1 MLQTILFLILL
12 LAAVAA
18 LIALAAGAARRLS
31 ARGAPVRL
39 GRRALAL
46 GAVLAAALGLVLWS
60 QQSAHTPAIRDA
72 SGKPVAGSVAEMR
85 RVTLNGRDEWITL
98 RGWNRNHPVMLFLAG
113 GPGGS
118 QLAAVRH
125 ELAELEKHFVVVGW
139 DQPGAGKSFGAAG
152 DISVETYVED
162 GLALTDWL
170 RSEFGQDRI
179 ILLGESWGS
188 ALGVFL
194 ADRRPE
200 AYRAL
205 IGTGQMVAFAET
217 ERIDYRLAL
226 ALAEAEGD
234 DKTVRTLRDNGPAP
248 YHGPGVAMKSAV
260 YLNYLNGQMNR
271 NPEIQNPGFHTLRDI
286 FSEEYG
292 LVDRLNYVR
301 GIVSTFDRV
310 YPLLYETDLRQ
321 DYPALGVPVYFFVGR
336 HDLNAPVEL
345 AEDYFRILEAPEKE
359 WVWFEHS
366 GHSPWIN
373 EPEKFVRE
381 MISRVKDA

>member
-1 MLQTILFLILL
+1 MEIARGRFGHAQTILFLILL

-31 ARGAPVRL
+31 ARGAPVRW
-39 GRRALAL
+39 
-46 GAVLAAALGLVLWS
+46 AAAPLRWARSSPRRWGWCS
-60 QQSAHTPAIRDA
+60 GRSNPPTHPAIRDA

-194 ADRRPE
+194 ADRHPSLPRPHRH
-200 AYRAL
+200 RADGGL
-205 IGTGQMVAFAET
+205 RGDGA
-217 ERIDYRLAL
+217 IDYRLAL
-226 ALAEAEGD
+226 RWPRRRATIT
-234 DKTVRTLRDNGPAP
+234 TVRTLRDNGPAP
-248 YHGPGVAMKSAV
+248 
-260 YLNYLNGQMNR
+260 
-271 NPEIQNPGFHTLRDI
+271 
-286 FSEEYG
+286 
-292 LVDRLNYVR
+292 
-301 GIVSTFDRV
+301 
-310 YPLLYETDLRQ
+310 
-321 DYPALGVPVYFFVGR
+321 
-336 HDLNAPVEL
+336 
-345 AEDYFRILEAPEKE
+345 
-359 WVWFEHS
+359 
-366 GHSPWIN
+366 
-373 EPEKFVRE
+373 
-381 MISRVKDA
+381 

>member
-217 ERIDYRLAL
+217 ERIDNRLAQ
-226 ALAEAEGD
+226 ALPRRRATI
-234 DKTVRTLRDNGPAP
+234 KGPHP
-248 YHGPGVAMKSAV
+248 PGQRPRPTRPGVAMKSAV

-271 NPEIQNPGFHTLRDI
+271 NPEIQNPGFHTLRDSFPRNTASWTGSI
-286 FSEEYG
+286 S
-292 LVDRLNYVR
+292 R

-310 YPLLYETDLRQ
+310 YPLLYETASGRIIPPRESGIL
-321 DYPALGVPVYFFVGR
+321 FVGR

-345 AEDYFRILEAPEKE
+345 RRILPHPRARKRMGPGLNTPPQPVDQRAGK
-359 WVWFEHS
+359 FS
-366 GHSPWIN
+366 G
-373 EPEKFVRE
+373 R
-381 MISRVKDA
+381 